1 MQSCTHFRY
10 SIDFRTSK
18 LACAFGTR
26 PSSSRFLYSV
36 YFLSICPFQFS
47 ILPIQARRQGGGG
60 ALGAIAPPTGR
71 KGPPRKNL
79 FGWKTWTCA
88 WKNAKDEPFSSDLSL
103 YPVFVP
109 AVDHLELCSW
119 IYLPRPTDSRIWHS
133 RNYWQSYLTGSRNY
147 ERTGFIHPNSPIR
160 HCSNDCFWQSIIK
173 NQFWTL
179 TVVFAQYMWLSHPN
193 NTAVRKSTCTVSI
206 TSRFAPTNDSTVYC
220 SLLVKLAFVPLLSG
234 NIQVYEGVRSTFRAV
249 NTIMRKGR
257 GHHFV

>member
-60 ALGAIAPPTGR
+60 VR
-71 KGPPRKNL
+71 WVRSHPPRAEKVRL
-79 FGWKTWTCA
+79 ARTCSA
-88 WKNAKDEPFSSDLSL
+88 EKRELVPEKNAKDEPFSSDLSL

-119 IYLPRPTDSRIWHS
+119 IYLPRPTDSRI
-133 RNYWQSYLTGSRNY
+133 
-147 ERTGFIHPNSPIR
+147 
-160 HCSNDCFWQSIIK
+160 
-173 NQFWTL
+173 
-179 TVVFAQYMWLSHPN
+179 
-193 NTAVRKSTCTVSI
+193 
-206 TSRFAPTNDSTVYC
+206 
-220 SLLVKLAFVPLLSG
+220 
-234 NIQVYEGVRSTFRAV
+234 
-249 NTIMRKGR
+249 
-257 GHHFV
+257 